1 MCLILLAHS
10 VSPNFPLI
18 LLANR
23 DEDHA
28 RPTAPAHFWPDEKE
42 VLAGRDLVANGTW
55 LGINKTGRWAA
66 VSNLR
71 CFTSHITDQK
81 SRGHLVKDFLTTMS
95 PVGSFVTQQRNNGY
109 QYNGYNLLLG
119 QIDLSRPEVVYL
131 TNAKSQAV
139 NLPPGIYGLS
149 NHTLGTDESRVIKG
163 KCQLKSM
170 LKKEHIE
177 EKQLLD
183 IMKQLDDDTES
194 SIFVANSDYGTRST
208 TLILVKRDGSTL
220 LMERTYYSTNGAT
233 PDKDSDVTFQ
243 FRIRPR

>member
-10 VSPNFPLI
+10 VNPNFPLI

-28 RPTAPAHFWPDEKE
+28 RPTTPAHFWPDETG
-42 VLAGRDLVANGTW
+42 VLAGRDLVAHGTW
-55 LGINKTGRWAA
+55 LGINKIGRWAA

-71 CFTSHITDQK
+71 CFISHGTDQK
-81 SRGHLVKDFLTTMS
+81 SRGYLVKDFLTTTS
-95 PVGSFVTQQRNNGY
+95 PVGSFVTQQLNNGH

-119 QIDLSRPEVVYL
+119 QIDSSRPEVIYL
-131 TNAKSQAV
+131 TNTKSQAV

-149 NHTLGTDESRVIKG
+149 NHILGTNGSRVIKG

-170 LKKEHIE
+170 LEKEHIE
-177 EKQLLD
+177 AKRLLD
-183 IMKQLDDDTES
+183 IMKQLDEDAES

-220 LMERTYYSTNGAT
+220 LMERTYYSKNGAT
-233 PDKDSDVTFQ
+233 PDKDSDATFQ